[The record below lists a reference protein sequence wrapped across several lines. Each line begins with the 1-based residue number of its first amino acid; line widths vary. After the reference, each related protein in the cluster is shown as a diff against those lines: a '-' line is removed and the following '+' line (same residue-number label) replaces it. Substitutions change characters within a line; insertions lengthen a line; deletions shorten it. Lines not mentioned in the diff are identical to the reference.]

1 MGSGLTLRG
10 IAETRR
16 AAALLDHR
24 RIVSR
29 YEPNIW
35 YGIDALA
42 NAAGGQARTLVIP
55 IRKSWMGVLGLF
67 RPSKEWAEPIN
78 KSMARAPWGRW
89 SSEVFSRVRAGC
101 SSTLGIAS
109 RRSLANRVSAANS
122 RRDNHGCGMRIM
134 NAHPISGASR
144 FGRSQAVA

>member
-1 MGSGLTLRG
+1 M
-10 IAETRR
+10 RR

-55 IRKSWMGVLGLF
+55 IRKSWMAVLGL
-67 RPSKEWAEPIN
+67 WAEQRVG
-78 KSMARAPWGRW
+78 RANQQVDGESALGPVVVGGIQSSAGR
-89 SSEVFSRVRAGC
+89 
-101 SSTLGIAS
+101 L
-109 RRSLANRVSAANS
+109 
-122 RRDNHGCGMRIM
+122 
-134 NAHPISGASR
+134 
-144 FGRSQAVA
+144 